1 MARQRH
7 VPTHST
13 FPHHPAKGAR
23 IMQENDRDLLP
34 EGLGDR
40 LPQQAWASQTVRRA
54 AHDVLASHGYARVET
69 PVLEFEKA
77 LASRMAGVQ
86 VRRMFRF
93 MDPVSLRTL
102 ALRSDITAQVARI
115 AATGLAQ
122 APRPLRLSYSG
133 QVVTV
138 KGDGLDPARERL
150 QLGAELIGTDSID
163 AVAEIVELAIE
174 TLRAAGATGVSVDFT
189 LPDLVD
195 TLSAEALPLPA
206 ANIEAVRRMLDSK
219 DAGGLVDA
227 GGETYLPLLYAV
239 GPFDAAIERLAAF
252 DVDGVLASRIAGLR
266 AIAARVSDKAR
277 LTLDPSERHGFEYQ
291 SWLGFT
297 IYADGIPGSMGRG
310 GTYAILGGAGLDPE
324 PATGFSLY
332 PDRLIDV
339 LVSGSSEE
347 RKLFLPLGHDRE
359 VAARQRA
366 IGWITVAAL
375 SEGDDAVALGCSH
388 RLESGEAL
396 EI

>member
-1 MARQRH
+1 
-7 VPTHST
+7 
-13 FPHHPAKGAR
+13 
-23 IMQENDRDLLP
+23 MQENDRDLLP

-40 LPQQAWASQTVRRA
+40 LVQQAWASQTVRRA

-93 MDPVSLRTL
+93 VDPVSMRML

-115 AATGLAQ
+115 AATGLAE
-122 APRPLRLSYSG
+122 AARPLRLSYSG
-133 QVVTV
+133 QVVTI

-150 QLGAELIGTDSID
+150 QLGAELVGADSTE

-195 TLSAEALPLPA
+195 TLSAGALPLPA
-206 ANIEAVRRMLDSK
+206 QNIEAVRQMLDAK

-227 GGETYLPLLYAV
+227 GGGAYLPLLYAV
-239 GPFDAAIERLAAF
+239 GPFDSAIERLAAF
-252 DVDGVLASRIAGLR
+252 DANGAQGGGVLSGRIAALK
-266 AIAARVSDKAR
+266 AIAARVGGKAR

-291 SWLGFT
+291 SWFGFT

-310 GTYAILGGAGLDPE
+310 GTYAILGQTGRNPE

-332 PDRLIDV
+332 PDPLIEMV
-339 LVSGSSEE
+339 AAASGEE
-347 RKLFLPLGHDRE
+347 RRLFLPLGHDRD

-366 IGWITVAAL
+366 IGWSTVAAL
-375 SEGDDAVALGCSH
+375 SDADDARALGCTYRLENGEAVAL
-388 RLESGEAL
+388 
-396 EI
+396 